1 VGLFEGQGMTAKA
14 TLLQTLFRLNMS
26 RIDGLVQLLY
36 SHEPL
41 KPTTAFGNSRGARAD
56 ILRAIVVFLHA
67 TFEVALRSHIPKPSH
82 RLRFCFYSRADLDKV
97 LKLSGLDATPFRFFY
112 PPLTQMAKRRK
123 RIVHEADLLRGEPDE
138 WSMVDDW
145 QLVMWLMAVNAFYY
159 QLRISLRAANT
170 AEQAMCGKL
179 RTAMASHVAF
189 GKQLIAF
196 PEVRQN

>member
-1 VGLFEGQGMTAKA
+1 MTAKA
-14 TLLQTLFRLNMS
+14 TLLQTLFRLNLS

-97 LKLSGLDATPFRFFY
+97 LKLSGLDATAFRFFY
-112 PPLTQMAKRRK
+112 PPLTQMQSGGSGLCTR
-123 RIVHEADLLRGEPDE
+123 P
-138 WSMVDDW
+138 
-145 QLVMWLMAVNAFYY
+145 
-159 QLRISLRAANT
+159 ISYAANPT
-170 AEQAMCGKL
+170 NGVWL
-179 RTAMASHVAF
+179 TT
-189 GKQLIAF
+189 G
-196 PEVRQN
+196 N